1 MKSEEVDYKSILG
14 KKIRQ
19 LRGLTGTTQMD
30 LAHHLGFSSTGAIS
44 QVESGSKGLTIEN
57 IHRTAEFFGVHSA
70 ALFSPVEMTDDDLT
84 IMRIL
89 LDRIE
94 HKKGNVK
101 KRQDYELISRLVR
114 SVEATA

>member
-1 MKSEEVDYKSILG
+1 MKVEEVDYKRILG

-19 LRGLTGTTQMD
+19 LRNLTGATQMD
-30 LAHHLGFSSTGAIS
+30 LARHLGFSSTGAIS

-57 IHRTAEFFGVHSA
+57 IHRTAAFFGVHSA
-70 ALFSPVEMTDDDLT
+70 VLFSPVEMSDDDLS
-84 IMRIL
+84 IMQVL

-94 HKKGNVK
+94 NKKANAK
-101 KRQDYELISRLVR
+101 KRQDYELISRIVH